1 MFGTLRF
8 ILALLVVGCHTDWFV
23 NPAEVTAARELDLG
37 GIAVIVFFIL
47 SGFVMTAT
55 VCRYYATRELYGAF
69 IQDRAFRIFPQ
80 YFFWLIV
87 TIIWIRFFNP
97 SAQPV
102 SVWPILENIV
112 LLPLMF
118 SVWDCQPLLSRIYY
132 IGQAWSL
139 SLELYFYL
147 LLPVLLWSTK
157 LRNAAFTLSLV
168 IFALATF
175 NIINPNVYSYH
186 LLPGVLFIFLLGGL
200 AYEEMSA
207 GESAGTRLLRPYLLV
222 VLLAILGN
230 SLRTLHYHWTPEVL
244 IGIFCGV
251 PLVAWLSRWQTNP
264 LDDWLGNL
272 SYGIF
277 LNHYFVIGLIV
288 RYKFV
293 TGRWPAFFFTA
304 LGAILLAIPS
314 YYLVERPVAK
324 LRRVLRKKLPPV
336 ANLSSP

>member
-23 NPAEVTAARELDLG
+23 SPAEVTAARELDLG
-37 GIAVIVFFIL
+37 GMAVIVFFIL

-55 VCRYYATRELYGAF
+55 VRRYYATRQLYGAF
-69 IQDRAFRIFPQ
+69 ILDRAFRIFPQ
-80 YFFWLIV
+80 YLFWLAITV
-87 TIIWIRFFNP
+87 LWIRFFNP

-102 SVWPILENIV
+102 SARPILENIV

-118 SVWDCQPLLSRIYY
+118 SVWDYQPLLTRVYY

-139 SLELYFYL
+139 SLELYFYM

-157 LRNAAFTLSLV
+157 IRKVTFTASLF
-168 IFALATF
+168 IFTLATF
-175 NIINPNVYSYH
+175 NVIDPNIYSYH
-186 LLPGVLFIFLLGGL
+186 LLPGVLFIFLLGGM

-207 GESAGTRLLRPYLLV
+207 GESSGSRLVWPYLIV
-222 VLLAILGN
+222 VLLAIAGN

-244 IGIFCGV
+244 IGILAGV
-251 PLVAWLSRWQTNP
+251 PLVAWLARHPSHP
-264 LDDWLGNL
+264 VDDWLGNL

-277 LNHYFVIGLIV
+277 LNHYFLIGLV
-288 RYKFV
+288 VKYKFV
-293 TGRWPAFFFTA
+293 AGRWPVFFYTA

-314 YYLVERPVAK
+314 YYLVEKPVASFRRA
-324 LRRVLRKKLPPV
+324 LRRKLPPV
-336 ANLSSP
+336 VVPAR